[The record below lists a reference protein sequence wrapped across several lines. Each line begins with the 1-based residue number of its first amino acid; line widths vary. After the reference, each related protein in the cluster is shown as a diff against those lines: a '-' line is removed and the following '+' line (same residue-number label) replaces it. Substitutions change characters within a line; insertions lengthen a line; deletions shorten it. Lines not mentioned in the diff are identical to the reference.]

1 MDTPHTATSGGRVC
15 TAKGQPLVG
24 KVDDVCLL
32 SAATRFHMSPMCS
45 QPPAPRALHTPDVPQ
60 PPPPLLDTSPCP
72 TGHSLTCAHV
82 PPPAPRTPPPPLHAS
97 DVPPTPTGPRSGRAF
112 AAHLRKCIC
121 PWAGEGGWSSMSC
134 RQVIGPEPEA
144 ILKTALQPQTSCFF
158 GFWVVCVG
166 FACVL
171 VWLSPAVQK
180 LGGQRA

>member
-1 MDTPHTATSGGRVC
+1 MPSVCCDTFPHVPHVLA
-15 TAKGQPLVG
+15 
-24 KVDDVCLL
+24 
-32 SAATRFHMSPMCS
+32 
-45 QPPAPRALHTPDVPQ
+45 APRPPRSPYPGRATA
-60 PPPPLLDTSPCP
+60 PPPTPRHFPMPHWTLPDLRS
-72 TGHSLTCAHV
+72 CA
-82 PPPAPRTPPPPLHAS
+82 PPAPRTPPPPLHAS